1 MGAWAEWAYDQA
13 LNDQY
18 AYEQRYKQLLN
29 REVAKMGEVIKG
41 SVHYVSE
48 RKVSGDKILYSIKLD
63 NETFYGTGEYKPTCE
78 VGDLVGFEATKND
91 RGYWNVDKPEA
102 MKIGKGKG
110 TQPPPRTGGG
120 KGGFKGG
127 GGGGYKQDPAT
138 QASIIMQSSAKAAV
152 DLVNVAIINE
162 AIALPAKK
170 ADRLQAIID
179 SHAKVTEQIFQQQ
192 LGVYIKVKGGS
203 KLEELLATEE
213 VEGVGDL
220 DDPDFDN
227 DVEPTQ
233 SPKQEEGAFADD
245 PDFE

>member
-1 MGAWAEWAYDQA
+1 MS
-13 LNDQY
+13 
-18 AYEQRYKQLLN
+18 
-29 REVAKMGEVIKG
+29 EVIKG
-41 SVHYVSE
+41 SVHFVSE
-48 RKVSGDKILYSIKLD
+48 RKVSNDKILYSIKLD

-78 VGDLVGFEATKND
+78 VGDLVGFEATKTD

-110 TQPPPRTGGG
+110 TKPPAGGG
-120 KGGFKGG
+120 KKGG
-127 GGGGYKQDPAT
+127 YGGKGGGGYKQDPAT

-192 LGVYIKVKGGS
+192 LSVYIKVKGGS
-203 KLEELLATEE
+203 KLEELLATEV

-220 DDPDFDN
+220 DDPDFDD
-227 DVEPTQ
+227 DVAPTQ
-233 SPKQEEGAFADD
+233 APKQEEGAFADD